1 MYVCICRWR
10 YSIYIKKIIT
20 KIVLHCKNKITCR
33 NTLIG
38 IIFKIK
44 TFLKGKLPYITV
56 LVYSIV
62 FRCFCILLIYS
73 NISTWS

>member
-44 TFLKGKLPYITV
+44 ASLKGKLPYITV

-73 NISTWS
+73 NISTCS